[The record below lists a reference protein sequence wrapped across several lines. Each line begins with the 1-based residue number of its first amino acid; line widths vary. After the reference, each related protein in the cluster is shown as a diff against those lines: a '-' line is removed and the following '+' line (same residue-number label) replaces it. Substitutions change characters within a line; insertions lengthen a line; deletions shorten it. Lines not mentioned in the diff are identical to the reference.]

1 MKLRSGDDFRNDSR
15 TESIVLTKRKF
26 GSKGMR
32 CFLRFP
38 FTSLYIVLRGRCVSI
53 PFAVRSSLAFSA
65 LPYDTLRTY
74 HCLVSDWAFSTD
86 TPVCEPL
93 ASGIAVAVRPKR

>member
-1 MKLRSGDDFRNDSR
+1 M
-15 TESIVLTKRKF
+15 
-26 GSKGMR
+26 
-32 CFLRFP
+32 
-38 FTSLYIVLRGRCVSI
+38 
-53 PFAVRSSLAFSA
+53 AVRSSLAFSA

-93 ASGIAVAVRPKR
+93 ASGMAVAVKPKR

>member
-1 MKLRSGDDFRNDSR
+1 MKLRSGDDFRIDWS
-15 TESIVLTKRKF
+15 TESVVLEKRKL

-38 FTSLYIVLRGRCVSI
+38 FTSLYIVCRGRCVSI
-53 PFAVRSSLAFSA
+53 PFAFKISFAFSA

-93 ASGIAVAVRPKR
+93 ASGVAEAVRPKR